1 VRAAPGALGLLLAAL
16 AVPAPGA
23 AQSVLGPQLLQNPAT
38 VRAAGLGGAGAALMG
53 DAGAVFTNPAGLALI
68 HGVAVEAGYHGAPF
82 DAYQASGALG
92 IRIGQLDVGV
102 GLQHFDYGSEAELV
116 PDPATGGVTGLPT
129 GARVSARELLAS
141 GTLIYRLGLLAF
153 GGTVKTVDQRVADLR
168 ARGVSGDLGIAIAFF
183 DLAAFGF
190 SIQNVSGNWERGS
203 TMVLPRLTRLGF
215 TMNYVDPQET
225 YRLLSTVELQWPEAA
240 STRVVLGVEGGAVVQ
255 GVGVLARGAYG
266 SRPADAALSRFT
278 AGLSITFGTLT
289 VDYAY
294 TPTALLGGG
303 EQRIGLRLGL

>member
-1 VRAAPGALGLLLAAL
+1 
-16 AVPAPGA
+16 
-23 AQSVLGPQLLQNPAT
+23 
-38 VRAAGLGGAGAALMG
+38 MG

-68 HGVAVEAGYHGAPF
+68 HALAIEAGYHGAPF

-92 IRIGQLDVGV
+92 IRVGQLDVGF
-102 GLQHFDYGSEAELV
+102 GLQHFDFGAEDELV

-129 GARVSARELLAS
+129 GGRVSARELLAS
-141 GTLIYRLGLLAF
+141 ASVIYRLGLLAF
-153 GGTVKTVDQRVADLR
+153 GGTVKTVSQDVAGLR
-168 ARGVSGDLGIAIAFF
+168 ARGVSGDLGIAVAFF

-190 SIQNVSGNWERGS
+190 AVQNVSGNWQSGS
-203 TMVLPRLTRLGF
+203 TMVLPRLTRFGF

-225 YRLLSTVELQWPEAA
+225 YRLLSTIELQWPAGA
-240 STRVVLGVEGGAVVQ
+240 SSRVILGVEGGAVVQ
-255 GVGVLARGAYG
+255 GVGVLGRAAYG

-278 AGLSITFGTLT
+278 TGLSITFGTLT